1 MRQMSGYLI
10 GLALLLAGQNAQAG
24 AACVVVKKLG
34 DSLAIEWVAG
44 EGESV
49 ANAIEKAKA
58 RLREQGWHK
67 KYQDA
72 HPQANTNL
80 PHAHAVIVQTDY
92 KSAIGKPRTSY
103 GCGYSAGSAAQAEQA
118 ALKDLRNYSWGW
130 KPEFGYKVL
139 KKFSY

>member
-10 GLALLLAGQNAQAG
+10 GLALLVAGQNAQAG

-34 DSLAIEWVAG
+34 NSLAIEWVAG
-44 EGESV
+44 QGESV
-49 ANAIEKAKA
+49 SNAIEKAKA
-58 RLREQGWHK
+58 KLREQGWHK

-80 PHAHAVIVQTDY
+80 THAHVIIVQTDY
-92 KSAIGKPRTSY
+92 KNAIGKPRTSY
-103 GCGYSAGSAAQAEQA
+103 GCGYSAASAAQAEQA